1 MSLVGITSVV
11 ELVAD
16 GTVPYVC
23 RRSSETDASTP

>member
-1 MSLVGITSVV
+1 MSLVGITSEV

-23 RRSSETDASTP
+23 R